1 MAGLPEAQ
9 KTFQSSKGGA
19 EAGGQV
25 GEPAAAVLQMASGQ
39 RTPTLL
45 TEQVALGTRPGAA
58 GMGPRVPGAVPCS

>member
-1 MAGLPEAQ
+1 M
-9 KTFQSSKGGA
+9 
-19 EAGGQV
+19 

-58 GMGPRVPGAVPCS
+58 GMGPRVPGAPGAVPCS